1 MHTQPGIVDH
11 FAMSIEITNLAQSSC
26 DENALISL
34 TKFALKAMGVHP
46 DSELSISLVDEAE
59 MSSLHMQWM
68 DEPGPTDVLSFP
80 MDEVKPHSAA
90 SGPALIG
97 DIVLCPTVAQ
107 RQAEVAGHSMQ
118 AELEL
123 LTAHGVLHLLGYD
136 HAELDAER
144 EMFGLQ
150 DQLLTQ
156 WRAQ

>member
-26 DENALISL
+26 DENALMSL

-136 HAELDAER
+136 HAELEAER

>member
-26 DENALISL
+26 DENAIISL

-118 AELEL
+118 VELEL

-144 EMFGLQ
+144 EMFALQ

>member
-150 DQLLTQ
+150 NQLLTR

>member
-80 MDEVKPHSAA
+80 MDEVKPHSAT